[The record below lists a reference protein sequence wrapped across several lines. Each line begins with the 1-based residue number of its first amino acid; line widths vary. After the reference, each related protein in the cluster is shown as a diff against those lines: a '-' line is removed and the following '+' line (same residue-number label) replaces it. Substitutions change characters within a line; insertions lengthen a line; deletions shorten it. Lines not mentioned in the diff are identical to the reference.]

1 MPMDLKI
8 KDVAE
13 LLNVSETTIRRWLT
27 EGKIPAYRLNHQ
39 YRFDRTEIE
48 DWVMKKKLGHGP
60 EEFMVKGVQRTR
72 LDEEERQQDG
82 IRQYSLFRALH
93 KGAVVKGIK
102 GQTKEEVIRHTMQMI
117 AEPLDLDAEMISEL
131 LMDRENL
138 QSTGIGHG
146 IAIPHTRDY
155 LLKLPQDIVVVAFP
169 EKPIAYDALDGQPV
183 HTLFFL
189 FACEDKRHLH
199 LLSKIAHLSRLPE
212 TMALLQAKPSKEA
225 LLDYIRE
232 WESGIQKVQEEAH
245 SNA

>member
-1 MPMDLKI
+1 MDLKI
-8 KDVAE
+8 KDVAD

-48 DWVMKKKLGHGP
+48 DWVMKKKLGHSP
-60 EEFMVKGVQRTR
+60 EEFIVKGTHKQNT
-72 LDEEERQQDG
+72 EEEKGQHPAG
-82 IRQYSLFRALH
+82 IHQYGLFRALH
-93 KGAVVKGIK
+93 KGAVVNHVPGK
-102 GQTKEEVIRHTMQMI
+102 TKDEIIHHTMQKI
-117 AEPLDLDAEMISEL
+117 AQDLELDADVISEL
-131 LMDRENL
+131 LLDRENL

-155 LLKLPQDIVVVAFP
+155 LLETSQDIVVVAFP
-169 EKPIAYDALDGQPV
+169 EKPIEYGALDGQPV

-212 TMALLQAKPSKEA
+212 TMKLLHTKPSKET
-225 LLDYIRE
+225 LLEYIRE
-232 WESGIQKVQEEAH
+232 WESKIQ
-245 SNA
+245 

>member
-8 KDVAE
+8 KDVAD

-48 DWVMKKKLGHGP
+48 DWVMKKKLSHTP
-60 EEFMVKGVQRTR
+60 EEYMVKGVSKTPPTN
-72 LDEEERQQDG
+72 EEKQQTG
-82 IRQYSLFRALH
+82 IRQYSLFRAIH
-93 KGAVVKGIK
+93 KGFVIK
-102 GQTKEEVIRHTMQMI
+102 NVPGKTKEEVIRNTMRKI
-117 AEPLDLDAEMISEL
+117 AGDLNLDADVMSEL

-138 QSTGIGHG
+138 QPTGLGHG

-155 LLKLPQDIVVVAFP
+155 LLETGHDIVVVAFP
-169 EKPIAYDALDGQPV
+169 EKPLDYDALDGQPV

-199 LLSKIAHLSRLPE
+199 LLSKIAHLSRLPA
-212 TMALLQAKPSKEA
+212 TIDLLLSKPSKETF
-225 LLDYIRE
+225 LEYIRE
-232 WESGIQKVQEEAH
+232 WESGIHKVQEEAR
-245 SNA
+245 S

>member
-8 KDVAE
+8 KDVAD

-48 DWVMKKKLGHGP
+48 DWVMKKKLGHSP
-60 EEFMVKGVQRTR
+60 EEFLVKGNPKTAPAAENPATQA
-72 LDEEERQQDG
+72 G

-93 KGAVVKGIK
+93 KGAVVRDVT
-102 GQTKEEVIRHTMQMI
+102 GQTKEEVIRNTMKSI
-117 AEPLDLDAEMISEL
+117 ASDLGLDAEVMSEL
-131 LMDRENL
+131 ILDRENL
-138 QSTGIGHG
+138 QPTGLGHG

-155 LLKLPQDIVVVAFP
+155 LLETGHDIVAIAFP
-169 EKPIAYDALDGQPV
+169 KKPLAYGALDGKPV

-199 LLSKIAHLSRLPE
+199 LLSKIAHLNRLPE
-212 TMALLQAKPSKEA
+212 TMALLQSKPSKET
-225 LLDYIRE
+225 LLEYIRE
-232 WESGIQKVQEEAH
+232 WESGIHKVQAEAII
-245 SNA
+245 